1 MFNFLCPYLYTS
13 ITRVGFMKKSVS
25 ATIVTAILLAAI
37 LDNVL
42 GILGLA
48 QRVLT
53 FGLVNIHNLRCLSSR
68 KISMVK
74 KMCQTIGV
82 YGPTAQSPD
91 DGSRPLAPSVSDNH
105 GYRLSGY
112 ARKDRYGV
120 FFHLQMDVNHSCS
133 FFQK

>member
-1 MFNFLCPYLYTS
+1 
-13 ITRVGFMKKSVS
+13 MKKSVS

-48 QRVLT
+48 QRVLA

-91 DGSRPLAPSVSDNH
+91 DGSRQLAPSV
-105 GYRLSGY
+105 
-112 ARKDRYGV
+112 
-120 FFHLQMDVNHSCS
+120 
-133 FFQK
+133 